1 MELTRFDLSL
11 IARALELMQQGERNA
26 MARGIIQNTENAVIG
41 IMHQYRNDTVFEV
54 QPGELEE

>member
-11 IARALELMQQGERNA
+11 IARTLELMQQGERDA
-26 MARGIIQNTENAVIG
+26 RTRGIIQSSEKAVID

-54 QPGELEE
+54 QPNKLEE

>member
-11 IARALELMQQGERNA
+11 IARALELMQQGDRSA
-26 MARGIIQNTENAVIG
+26 MARGIIQSTETTVIS

-54 QPGELEE
+54 TPKKF

>member
-11 IARALELMQQGERNA
+11 IARALELMQQGERDA
-26 MARGIIQNTENAVIG
+26 MARGIIQSTEATVIG

-54 QPGELEE
+54 TPEKP

>member
-11 IARALELMQQGERNA
+11 IARALELMQQGDRDA
-26 MARGIIQNTENAVIG
+26 RARGIIQSTETAVIN

-54 QPGELEE
+54 TPKKF